1 MRTAVELAID
11 TGRRPEEICELD
23 FDCLTRDDDGQPV
36 LIYDNHKANRPA
48 RRLPISE
55 QTADVII
62 AQQQQVRNRYPHT
75 PIGELKLLPT
85 DRRNPGGRRAITGF
99 SLAFAHRTWVD
110 RMPVLRTGDGI
121 EYDKSKVVLYAY
133 RHSYAQRHAD
143 AGVPVEVLRELMSHR
158 KLETTSGYYRVGE
171 TRRREAV
178 DRVTAMQFDRHGNRV
193 WRQAQALLDS
203 EHARRA
209 VGEVAV
215 PFGVC
220 AEPSNVKAGGG
231 ACPFRFRCAGCDH
244 FRTDVSYLP
253 DLHAYLDDLLRT
265 RERLLATAD
274 LDDWA
279 RAEAM
284 PSDEEIRR
292 IRRLIDQIRN
302 GLDELDPEQRQQL
315 QQAVT
320 VVRRHRSVMLGM
332 PRTRQILPDLRPE
345 RTP

>member
-1 MRTAVELAID
+1 
-11 TGRRPEEICELD
+11 
-23 FDCLTRDDDGQPV
+23 
-36 LIYDNHKANRPA
+36 
-48 RRLPISE
+48 
-55 QTADVII
+55 
-62 AQQQQVRNRYPHT
+62 
-75 PIGELKLLPT
+75 
-85 DRRNPGGRRAITGF
+85 
-99 SLAFAHRTWVD
+99 
-110 RMPVLRTGDGI
+110 
-121 EYDKSKVVLYAY
+121 
-133 RHSYAQRHAD
+133 
-143 AGVPVEVLRELMSHR
+143 MSHR
-158 KLETTSGYYRVGE
+158 KLDTTSGYYRVGE
-171 TRRREAV
+171 IRRRVGV
-178 DRVTAMQFDRHGNRV
+178 DRVTAMQFDRHGNRI
-193 WRQAQALLDS
+193 WRHAQALLAS

-265 RERLLATAD
+265 RERLLATTD

-279 RAEAM
+279 RVEAM
-284 PSDEEIRR
+284 PSEEEIGR

-302 GLDELDPEQRQQL
+302 GLDELEPEQRQQV